1 MLDPMRIA
9 SSARFITSD
18 AKSLGGVSPHD
29 GRFVLGRAFAA
40 GAPSYARALG
50 RLREGDLL
58 FLWADTLGV
67 VAVGR
72 ALATFDGAVHDA
84 DAWSCVP
91 PFPDAGR
98 EYRLP
103 VYWFPDLRHKPPRT
117 HDVKRLGIRS
127 VNPRGFL
134 SRVSNLHAALVAA
147 NALTA
152 FAAVQDA
159 LDPMRDR

>member
-1 MLDPMRIA
+1 MPLA
-9 SSARFITSD
+9 SSAYFINSD

-29 GRFVLGRAFAA
+29 AWLVHGHAFAA

-58 FLWADTLGV
+58 FLWANTLGV

-72 ALATFDGAVHDA
+72 VLANFDGAVHDG
-84 DAWSCVP
+84 DAWIYVP

-103 VYWFPDLRHKPPRT
+103 VSWFLDLREKPLRT
-117 HDVKRLGIRS
+117 NDIKRLGIRS
-127 VNPRGFL
+127 INPRGFL
-134 SRVSNLHAALVAA
+134 SRISNLDAALGAA
-147 NALTA
+147 SALTA
-152 FAAVQDA
+152 VAAIQDA
-159 LDPMRDR
+159 LDPIRDP